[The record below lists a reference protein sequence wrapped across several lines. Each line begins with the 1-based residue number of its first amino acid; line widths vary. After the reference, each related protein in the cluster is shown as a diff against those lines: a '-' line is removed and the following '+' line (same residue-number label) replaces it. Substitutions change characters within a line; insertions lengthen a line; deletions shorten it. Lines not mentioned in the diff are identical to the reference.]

1 MLGLLIF
8 GLVLVMILIAFFF
21 YLAVLS
27 YNIPVVVLRY
37 TGNKGRPL
45 MMIKKA
51 KKVFRQG
58 VPKLNVRGY
67 KQLVSDFKNE
77 NYYPSIRGP
86 YGGLILWE
94 FEDGML
100 TPVIPK
106 KMLKQLSKEDKERIE
121 KVLVEVRSGLVVP
134 FEFDDQL
141 HKQLKL
147 KAVDDVD
154 VEAMLQEKKRIDGQ
168 YSGGFKDFLM
178 KYGGHITV
186 IIIAV
191 LMLVGVII
199 WFQNMPEFA
208 AQCYGAAQRAVES
221 SLVERG
227 VDAVR
232 PGG

>member
-8 GLVLVMILIAFFF
+8 GLVLVIIVIAFFF

-58 VPKLNVRGY
+58 VPMLYVRGY
-67 KQLVSDFKNE
+67 KQPVGDFKSE
-77 NYYPSIRGP
+77 NYYPSMRGP

-94 FEDGML
+94 FEDNML
-100 TPVIPK
+100 TPAIPK
-106 KMLKQLSKEDKERIE
+106 KMLKVLSKEDKERIE
-121 KVLVEVRSGLVVP
+121 KVLVEVRSGLAVP

-208 AQCYGAAQRAVES
+208 AQCYGAAQQAVQS